1 TLHIYYSLF
10 LLAAAASQVAY
21 GILFVLVTLSR
32 DSGLQRI
39 EKKSDRQV
47 DKTMYTKQKAIS
59 NYRRNMIINLFG
71 LFGTSVLIGLYMYS
85 VIFPPPLSPTNTAEE
100 VDIGGVSAK
109 LLELFLVL
117 GIIIIIKWDRQEMKR
132 DIVHLSN
139 I

>member
-1 TLHIYYSLF
+1 MIITIKFLYATLHIYYSLF

-59 NYRRNMIINLFG
+59 NYRRIMIIN
-71 LFGTSVLIGLYMYS
+71 
-85 VIFPPPLSPTNTAEE
+85 
-100 VDIGGVSAK
+100 
-109 LLELFLVL
+109 
-117 GIIIIIKWDRQEMKR
+117 
-132 DIVHLSN
+132 
-139 I
+139 

>member
-1 TLHIYYSLF
+1 
-10 LLAAAASQVAY
+10 
-21 GILFVLVTLSR
+21 ILFVLVTLSR